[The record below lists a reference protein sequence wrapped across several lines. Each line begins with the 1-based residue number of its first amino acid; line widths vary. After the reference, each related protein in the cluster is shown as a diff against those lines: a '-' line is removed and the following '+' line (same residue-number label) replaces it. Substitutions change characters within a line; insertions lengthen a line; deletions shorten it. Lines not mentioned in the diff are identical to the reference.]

1 MKYHGLLIGSL
12 LSLLAVTAFSNALTT
27 PSSARIQG
35 IVLDQNS
42 EPIVGA
48 SVMISRFDL
57 PVAGTTSDLA
67 GRFSITV
74 PLPAEDLQ
82 LKITSVGFAE
92 YRSKISREDMDKPLT
107 IQCATSTVEVSPITV
122 TPSPDQRQM
131 KISVPSSK
139 VIALS
144 SHSLVVTNPTEAVQS
159 PQIAKIGSAHSSQIR
174 INGTSPVYHLNGIP
188 IGTDPN
194 HFGMFSVVPA
204 TIVDRIEFSPQG
216 TDASFGQPSVIDFK
230 TSSSFEERS
239 STELNLSTLE
249 FTGTMRKSGARGYVI
264 GAARKSILDQ
274 LANSLDIQSERATI
288 PPTSFGDVF
297 LSTGLKLSTRWR
309 LGLDQYHVSDY
320 LSFNTAGK
328 SAASSSVQTFQR
340 AREHFVGL
348 RAIGLYGN
356 ALLTGT
362 LAVRDGRRSYNA
374 TPTADSKSGAVQID
388 LSDRSTSW
396 LGQAGIEA
404 EIGATRVKLGSR
416 IDYRPNREATLRQQ
430 NWNMLPPFN
439 TSDNPFIYQ
448 RAMNELYGNYSD
460 KLTQQTVSHYLSMGR
475 DIGRLS
481 ITAGLRAESFGH
493 LAGDAL
499 LGRMMVSLKTS
510 ERSSATLFYGGFAED
525 PVTNILE
532 PYQVMI
538 RNDARDLRPI
548 ETKLLALDYRNGP
561 ATLSLF
567 HKEISDL
574 PVVSPDF
581 AMPMVGSSLNP
592 AFLRMRSDGT
602 ARFVGGSL
610 ELELPKFI
618 SPRLSFYGSYG
629 YTDANRTD
637 HGVTYPYESSA
648 KHKVRTRFEYTLSRK
663 ITIGSEMM
671 LRSGYPYSPSRQ
683 VLYYSE
689 QSNYTETYYQ
699 SMLQQENSLSF
710 KPNGAL
716 NLYATFSLG
725 AATLSLA
732 VTNATNRYNP
742 IISSPSGYV
751 YDAGILP
758 SVGLRWQL

>member
-1 MKYHGLLIGSL
+1 MKYRGLLIGSL
-12 LSLLAVTAFSNALTT
+12 LSLLAVTAFANALVT

-35 IVLDQNS
+35 KVLDQNS
-42 EPIVGA
+42 APIVGA
-48 SVMISRFDL
+48 SVMISRADTL
-57 PVAGTTSDLA
+57 VAGTTSDLA
-67 GRFSITV
+67 GQFCITV
-74 PLPAEDLQ
+74 PLPAEDLE
-82 LKITSVGFAE
+82 LKVTSVGFAE
-92 YRSKISREDMDKPLT
+92 YRLKITSEAVEKPLT
-107 IQCATSTVEVSPITV
+107 IQCAASAVEVSPITV
-122 TPSPDQRQM
+122 RPSPDQRQM
-131 KISVPSSK
+131 RISVPSSK

-144 SHSLVVTNPTEAVQS
+144 SHSLMVTNAAEAVQS

-174 INGTSPVYHLNGIP
+174 LNGTSPIYHLNGIP

-216 TDASFGQPSVIDFK
+216 TDASFGQPSVIDFR
-230 TSSSFEERS
+230 TSSSLEERS

-249 FTGTMRKSGARGYVI
+249 FTGTVRKSGARGYVI

-274 LANSLDIQSERATI
+274 LASSLDIRSERATI

-297 LSTGLKLSTRWR
+297 LSTGLKLSSRWR
-309 LGLDQYHVSDY
+309 LGLDQYHVSDH
-320 LSFNTAGK
+320 LSFNTAGT
-328 SAASSSVQTFQR
+328 SAAGSSMQTFQR
-340 AREHFVGL
+340 AQEHFVGL

-362 LAVRDGRRSYNA
+362 LALRDGRRSYNA
-374 TPTADSKSGAVQID
+374 APTDDSRGGAVQID

-396 LGQAGIEA
+396 LGQAGVET
-404 EIGATRVKLGSR
+404 ELGATRVKFGSR
-416 IDYRPNREATLRQQ
+416 IEYRPDREASLHQQ

-448 RAMNELYGNYSD
+448 RAMNDLYGDYAGR
-460 KLTQQTVSHYLSMGR
+460 LTQQTMSHYLSLGR
-475 DIGRLS
+475 DIGQVS
-481 ITAGLRAESFGH
+481 ITAGLRSETFRH

-499 LGRMMVSLKTS
+499 LGRMMVSLKTG
-510 ERSSATLFYGGFAED
+510 ERSSATWFYGGFAED

-538 RNDARDLRPI
+538 RNDARNLRPI
-548 ETKLLALDYRNGP
+548 ETKLLAFDFRYG
-561 ATLSLF
+561 AASLSLF
-567 HKEISDL
+567 HKEISDM

-581 AMPMVGSSLNP
+581 AKPMDGSSLDP
-592 AFLRMRSDGT
+592 EFLRMRSEGS
-602 ARFVGGSL
+602 AKFVGGSL
-610 ELELPKFI
+610 ELDLPKFL
-618 SPRLSFYGSYG
+618 SPRLSVYGSYG

-648 KHKVRTRFEYTLSRK
+648 KHRVRTRFEYMLSRK

-683 VLYYSE
+683 MLYYSE
-689 QSNYTETYYQ
+689 RSKYTEAYYQ
-699 SMLQQENSLSF
+699 SMLQQENSRSF
-710 KPNGAL
+710 EPNGVL
-716 NLYATFSLG
+716 NLYATFNFG

-742 IISSPSGYV
+742 IISAPSGYV